1 MTYLKDAPDFSK
13 IKKVLIIKL
22 RHLGDVVLS
31 TPVYHTLKKRFPHLE
46 IDVLVNEES
55 KGLLEGIEEVS
66 NVLTYKRPKE
76 KGLFNKVKAEADL
89 FKNVFK
95 TSYDL
100 VLNLTEGDKGNL
112 LAMLSRAKNKVAL
125 EGSSYEK
132 FMSHLYKRTGSH
144 RHSVERDL
152 DAIRRLG
159 VYPSGSEKKLL
170 VPSFNEE
177 QNFITKFLE
186 EHYIKDYVVIHPVSR
201 WLYKSP
207 QAPFFIDLIK
217 NSRRKFVITGFLKG
231 NEGKYIESI
240 LKACPNA
247 IHFPSGGCFKKL
259 LCLLQKSVGLITV
272 DSLPLHLASALKIK
286 TIALFGPT
294 SELDWGPWENDNAK
308 VVTYEKPCRSCY
320 KDGCGGGKL
329 ANCLDELKQEAV
341 RTCFQSLFQEVL

>member
-13 IKKVLIIKL
+13 LKKVLIIKL

-55 KGLLEGIEEVS
+55 KGLLEGIREIS

-76 KGLFNKVKAEADL
+76 KGLLKKVKAEVNL
-89 FKNVFK
+89 FKNVLK

-112 LAMLSRAKNKVAL
+112 LAILSRAKNKVAL
-125 EGSSYEK
+125 EGSSHER
-132 FMSHLYKRTGSH
+132 FMTHLYKRTGNH

-159 VYPSGSEKKLL
+159 VYPSESEKKLL
-170 VPSFNEE
+170 VPSFTEE
-177 QNFITKFLE
+177 LGFVLQFL
-186 EHYIKDYVVIHPVSR
+186 KDNQVQDFVVIHPVSR

-207 QAPFFIDLIK
+207 QASFFVDLIK
-217 NSRRKFVITGFLKG
+217 NSKRKFVITGFLKG
-231 NEGKYIESI
+231 NEGKYIEAI
-240 LKACPNA
+240 LQACPNA
-247 IHFPSGGCFKKL
+247 VYFPSGGCFKKL
-259 LCLLQKSVGLITV
+259 LCLLDQAKGLITV
-272 DSLPLHLASALKIK
+272 DSLPLHLSSALKIK

-294 SELDWGPWENDNAK
+294 SEQDWGPWENNHAK

-329 ANCLDELKQEAV
+329 ASCLDELKQDSV
-341 RTCFQSLFQEVL
+341 RTCFQSLFQEEL